1 MRSILAFS
9 LLLSMV
15 LTSCLG
21 RQQEANKNYY
31 DQDYPNTKESYGENL
46 SEFSDEPEISTG
58 GVLKNLQR
66 KAFKTHQFRDIR
78 TGMVVRSSEYP
89 SSWNVIS
96 KPSYTMDQ
104 KIPLFLM
111 QIEGPNNLK
120 TFNTPLQIHF
130 QFSNPQMAQ
139 YLSPPLNQMLRPM
152 VSNQQ
157 IHQNEVVQR
166 MQNSGFTYVGQKAMP
181 KVEAYLQTEIQKKGL
196 GREQLEYLAT
206 EWKND
211 SGQRA
216 LASVVKIALS
226 QPISQYDTMMLWF
239 YSVDY
244 AIVNESAFENTL
256 EQLYQAAIKTKEN
269 PQWNQYVQQLRRQ
282 RQQQQAQQAAIAH
295 RGRMNARWASFNAHQ
310 QKMKGIWAAQDA
322 NHASFM
328 NRNFGPGSDVGQR
341 QFVNMINEEET
352 VYNPLTGKN
361 YQVNA
366 GSTEYWMDSDGNY
379 IRNNDLF
386 YTPNGDINLNS
397 REWVKVKKAF

>member
-1 MRSILAFS
+1 MRPILAFS

-21 RQQEANKNYY
+21 RQQETNKNYY
-31 DQDYPNTKESYGENL
+31 DRDYPDTEESYREGL
-46 SEFSDEPEISTG
+46 SEFSDKPEVNTRG
-58 GVLKNLQR
+58 FLKDLQR
-66 KAFKTHQFRDIR
+66 NAFKTHQFRDIR

-244 AIVNESAFENTL
+244 AIVDESAFEDTL

-269 PQWNQYVQQLRRQ
+269 PQWNQYVQQLTRQ
-282 RQQQQAQQAAIAH
+282 RQQQQVQQAAIAH
-295 RGRMNARWASFNAHQ
+295 RDRMNARWASFDAHQ

-341 QFVNMINEEET
+341 QFVNMINEQET
-352 VYNPLTGKN
+352 VYNPMTGKN
-361 YQVNA
+361 YQVDA
-366 GSTEYWMDSDGNY
+366 GSMEYWMDSDGYY